1 MMPFSLREPWLHW
14 CSTDFPPKQQFDAW
28 CAALNESHLEWILN
42 KPDSLQFS
50 GEIKMRHIGGIRVL
64 HCRCEPC
71 DGRRTKRE
79 IRQSEEEY
87 FGLLL
92 IYEGHELV
100 RCGEKVAQL
109 DKSSIVLWDSTHP
122 VEFHLGT
129 GLKKVTLLVPQYQL
143 RNRFPHVDNFV
154 GEKIDLSS
162 GLGAVAASHIAALG
176 SEAYLIES
184 GWGDSIVDLTLELI
198 ATCLQA
204 KQPRPV
210 TKARRELFADIRNYI
225 ENTLDDPD
233 LGPGSVAA
241 RFGISSRYLHL
252 LFEDAGV
259 SVSNWIL
266 HRRLEQCRRELVR
279 IKPFRSSITKIAFRW
294 GFNDSAHFS
303 RSFKKFYGLSPSDY
317 QKRHFCIPLKSSG
330 DSGVI

>member
-1 MMPFSLREPWLHW
+1 MLFSQSEPWLHW
-14 CSTDFPPKQQFDAW
+14 RSTDFPVKQQFDAW
-28 CAALNESHLEWILN
+28 SAALNESHLEWILN
-42 KPDSLQFS
+42 KPDSPKFF
-50 GEIKMRHIGGIRVL
+50 GEIKMKNIGGIRVI

-79 IRQSEEEY
+79 INQSLEEY

-92 IYEGHELV
+92 IYKGHEMV
-100 RCGEKVAQL
+100 RCGDKEAQL
-109 DKSSIVLWDSTHP
+109 DQNNIVIWDSNHP
-122 VEFHLGT
+122 VEFRLGT
-129 GLKKVTLLVPQYQL
+129 GLEKVTLLIPQDQL
-143 RNRFPHVDNFV
+143 RSRFPGVDKFM
-154 GEKIDLSS
+154 GERIDLSS

-184 GWGDSIVDLTLELI
+184 GSGDSIVDLTLELI

-204 KQPRPV
+204 KQARPV
-210 TKARRELFADIRNYI
+210 TKARRQLFSDINNYI
-225 ENTLDDPD
+225 ENNLDDPD
-233 LGPGSVAA
+233 LRPYSIAA
-241 RFGISSRYLHL
+241 RFGISTRYLHL

-279 IKPFRSSITKIAFRW
+279 IKPFRNSITKIAFQW

-303 RSFKKFYGLSPSDY
+303 RSFKKLYGLSPREY
-317 QKRHFCIPLKSSG
+317 QNRHFCIS
-330 DSGVI
+330 DT